1 MYIQVILSTLLA
13 VSSADP
19 FYTNY
24 GSHRSLPYVYTA
36 GVRSGYITPVVRTVA
51 TAPVAHVATVAH
63 VTRVAPVAPVAPAV
77 RVAPVAPVAPAVRVA
92 PVVAKAPVARV
103 APVVAPVAPA
113 VRAAPVAAVA
123 PVAAAAPV
131 AVSVKSS
138 ALPSVHSSQF
148 HSQDEAGNF
157 AFGYNNVNG
166 AREESGNVDTGVM
179 GSYTDKAQGRQINYV
194 ADRSGFRVV

>member
-1 MYIQVILSTLLA
+1 MGAT
-13 VSSADP
+13 
-19 FYTNY
+19 
-24 GSHRSLPYVYTA
+24 
-36 GVRSGYITPVVRTVA
+36 IT
-51 TAPVAHVATVAH
+51 H

-77 RVAPVAPVAPAVRVA
+77 RVAAVA
-92 PVVAKAPVARV
+92 
-103 APVVAPVAPA
+103 
-113 VRAAPVAAVA
+113 AAAAVA
-123 PVAAAAPV
+123 PVA
-131 AVSVKSS
+131 VKSLPVS
-138 ALPSVHSSQF
+138 GVAPEAVIPSVHSSQF